1 MKIIA
6 IKGDVVIFVQFL
18 RELRGVDLGTNGVR
32 EGMTM

>member
-6 IKGDVVIFVQFL
+6 IKGVVIFVQFL